1 MTAPTNN
8 RARALAFVTA
18 GPTEEP
24 IDAVRFIGNRSSGRM
39 GVALANALLSR
50 GFDVVLALGPVR
62 GQLPVASPPP
72 IAGDGRAGAPR
83 LRLERFCSSSDLE
96 RLMRAEL
103 PAADLVVLAAA
114 VADFLAAQNLPT
126 SFVMAPHPEFRALP
140 WSNRPLLDIR
150 EGRAQA
156 TDLVSVQHA
165 FVGIAETGTLMLP
178 SAPERPTTLNLL
190 ADTEIVVLRASRL
203 VGAYEEAWDLLRA
216 DMGGMP
222 RNVMLVT
229 GPSRSADIEQTLEL
243 GAHGP
248 RQLHVVL
255 VEDAG

>member
-1 MTAPTNN
+1 MSRDAILN
-8 RARALAFVTA
+8 
-18 GPTEEP
+18 
-24 IDAVRFIGNRSSGRM
+24 AVRRGLKRGPLPADQIAMLRGRM
-39 GVALANALLSR
+39 ELHPRHLIPARSR
-50 GFDVVLALGPVR
+50 LPHAEQVDLFVR
-62 GQLPVASPPP
+62 NVEKEFGSVTRVP
-72 IAGDGRAGAPR
+72 
-83 LRLERFCSSSDLE
+83 DLDSV
-96 RLMRAEL
+96 
-103 PAADLVVLAAA
+103 PAA

-126 SFVMAPHPEFRALP
+126 SFVMAPHPELRAVP

-165 FVGIAETGTLMLP
+165 FAGIAETGTLMLP

-190 ADTEIVVLRASRL
+190 ADTEIVLLRASRL